1 MKELVK
7 MQQKTK
13 KNRLDAEIA
22 ARELLPLGENL
33 QAYIMAG
40 EVFVDGQVVYEA
52 DKMVTGNNLIEIKRK
67 HPFVSR
73 GALKIEKAF
82 KDFSIAIRGEKFL
95 DIGIST
101 GGFADYML
109 KNGAAAGTG
118 IDVNIDQVDYRLRRD
133 KRLKLIKG
141 NARFLK
147 KEDIDYEP
155 GIITIDVSFIS
166 IVKILPALAVFPA
179 ARIIALVKPQFEA
192 KKRDVGRGGIIADEG
207 KRTAILNDL
216 KRQIESLNFSVVN
229 MTPAGVKGRKGNQ
242 EYFFLLAG
250 NPEFTAS

>member
-1 MKELVK
+1 MTKK
-7 MQQKTK
+7 MK

-22 ARELLPLGENL
+22 VRGLLPAGENL

-40 EVFVDGQVVYEA
+40 EVYVDRQVVYEA
-52 DKMVTGNNLIEIKRK
+52 DKKVTENNLIEIKKK
-67 HPFVSR
+67 HPYVSR

-82 KDFSIAIRGEKFL
+82 KDFSIDIKGEKFL

-118 IDVNIDQVDYRLRRD
+118 IDVNIDQVDYYLRRD
-133 KRLKLIKG
+133 NRLKLIKG

-147 KEDIDYEP
+147 KEDIEYEP

-192 KKRDVGRGGIIADEG
+192 KKREVSRGGVIEEEET
-207 KRTAILNDL
+207 RTTILDDL
-216 KRQIESLNFSVVN
+216 KRKIGNLNFSVVK

-242 EYFFLLAG
+242 EFFFLLVYK
-250 NPEFTAS
+250 EQK